1 MAAMAAAAAG
11 GMAVAGS
18 GQVPAMPASSWLG
31 SGTRKSL
38 GALRGF
44 RAASSASS
52 CSGSEL
58 RRAPPAQFVRS
69 QENGRGRTRAL
80 DTSTAASAAA
90 SGTLLSSDGECAIGF
105 LLSLLWAGDFGL
117 CILGFAFWANS
128 RIGLVPRFLGGDWP
142 SFWVGL
148 RFWGGRLSPI
158 SEASLTGDAN
168 FLVNLLLLTPGFF
181 FAPGI
186 GFSDSFL
193 LGSRL
198 PQWWVS

>member
-1 MAAMAAAAAG
+1 MAAMAAAAAAG

-117 CILGFAFWANS
+117 CILGEFA
-128 RIGLVPRFLGGDWP
+128 DWFG
-142 SFWVGL
+142 SAFS
-148 RFWGGRLSPI
+148 GGRLAFVLGRPSVLGREI
-158 SEASLTGDAN
+158 E
-168 FLVNLLLLTPGFF
+168 
-181 FAPGI
+181 
-186 GFSDSFL
+186 SDIRSIVD
-193 LGSRL
+193 GSTLR
-198 PQWWVS
+198 